1 MPRWLSSQAQQQKV
15 PPAAFYAQP
24 THTYG
29 PNRDQPRSTMTTIE
43 ADKLLKE
50 REESAVFADGL
61 EEAFI
66 GIGYQNYSPVAIY
79 SKSKAI
85 QCFIKE
91 GMDEEQAYEY
101 FDYNVAGAYVGGATP
116 IFLEDDN

>member
-1 MPRWLSSQAQQQKV
+1 
-15 PPAAFYAQP
+15 
-24 THTYG
+24 
-29 PNRDQPRSTMTTIE
+29 MTTVE

-66 GIGYQNYSPVAIY
+66 GIGYQFNTPIAIY
-79 SKSKAI
+79 SKKKAI
-85 QCFIKE
+85 QYFME
-91 GMDEEQAYEY
+91 QGMDEEGAYEY
-101 FDYNVAGAYVGGATP
+101 FDYNVIGSYVGGQTP

>member
-1 MPRWLSSQAQQQKV
+1 
-15 PPAAFYAQP
+15 
-24 THTYG
+24 
-29 PNRDQPRSTMTTIE
+29 MTTVE
-43 ADKLLKE
+43 ADRLLKE
-50 REESAVFADGL
+50 REESVMFADGL
-61 EEAFI
+61 EEAFM

-101 FDYNVAGAYVGGATP
+101 FNYNVAGANVGGATP

>member
-1 MPRWLSSQAQQQKV
+1 
-15 PPAAFYAQP
+15 
-24 THTYG
+24 
-29 PNRDQPRSTMTTIE
+29 MTTEE
-43 ADKLLKE
+43 AHILLQE
-50 REESAVFADGL
+50 RDESVMFADSL

-66 GIGYQNYSPVAIY
+66 GIGYQFNDPIAIY

-85 QCFIKE
+85 QCFIGE

>member
-1 MPRWLSSQAQQQKV
+1 
-15 PPAAFYAQP
+15 
-24 THTYG
+24 
-29 PNRDQPRSTMTTIE
+29 MTTVE

-66 GIGYQNYSPVAIY
+66 GIGYQFHTPIALY
-79 SKSKAI
+79 SKNKAI
-85 QCFIKE
+85 QCLIDQ

-101 FDYNVAGAYVGGATP
+101 FDYNIAGAYVGDNTP
-116 IFLEDDN
+116 IFLED

>member
-1 MPRWLSSQAQQQKV
+1 
-15 PPAAFYAQP
+15 
-24 THTYG
+24 
-29 PNRDQPRSTMTTIE
+29 MTTVE

-50 REESAVFADGL
+50 REESVVFADGL
-61 EEAFI
+61 EEAFM
-66 GIGYQNYSPVAIY
+66 GIGYQNYSPIAIY

-85 QCFIKE
+85 QCFIDQ

-116 IFLEDDN
+116 IFLEDDDCIQDEQ

>member
-1 MPRWLSSQAQQQKV
+1 
-15 PPAAFYAQP
+15 
-24 THTYG
+24 
-29 PNRDQPRSTMTTIE
+29 MTTVE
-43 ADKLLKE
+43 ADRLLKE

-61 EEAFI
+61 EEAFM

-101 FDYNVAGAYVGGATP
+101 FDYNVAGANVGEATP
-116 IFLEDDN
+116 IFLEDDNCIPNGK